1 MSMEQLIG
9 KTREEK
15 RLVSKQDTAKAMGSG
30 DLDVYATPA
39 MVAFMEYTAKE
50 LIKPALEE
58 HETTVGTK
66 IDVRHLKPTNI
77 SKEVRAVATITKVEE
92 RKITLKVEVFEEDML
107 IGTGLHQRF
116 IVDKNTFGQN

>member
-1 MSMEQLIG
+1 MVKDQLIG
-9 KTREEK
+9 RTREEIRK
-15 RLVSKQDTAKAMGSG
+15 VSQDDTAKAMGSG
-30 DLDVYATPA
+30 DIDVYATPA

-58 HETTVGTK
+58 QETTVGVR

-116 IVDKNTFGQN
+116 IVDKNTFGRN